1 MGILKALR
9 SFGDPGRNG
18 IKLLARLRRAHHST
32 GDNREDLIRS
42 AELYERVLEQAAPL
56 RRFPW
61 TRITDP
67 RATAY
72 ARLGQRDKAI
82 ATALTGIRGAAWTA
96 LLQNDAADNDAA
108 DVEAALETHSADVV
122 EAARLIL
129 DVDPGAVDA
138 AVTAQEYGRS
148 LTMLSTRQSHDAG
161 PRLAP
166 AGRADLAREWDRA
179 LRGGLARTPADLR
192 LRVVA
197 VLAGVD
203 VDRGLRLSQAAPV
216 AVERLLA
223 APTTAEVRDA
233 LDALA
238 ADALIHLVAGDAE
251 LAGFALVVPAR
262 EPPVV
267 IWLKSLEIEAV
278 RDFESAVGAVSR
290 SAVTG
295 EIRDLDGEKQQ
306 ADAEQAMSRVCDWA
320 FQTTIGLIFGHL
332 PPSVGAVRTVPRLI
346 LIPMQEPALVPW
358 HAARTVHRGETL
370 YALEV
375 ANISYAASA
384 RQVVET
390 ARRGAVELRGGGLIV
405 GDPDT
410 GGREIDLPSARTEAM
425 AIRDVHYP
433 QARYLGRRSPGAA
446 ASDGIG
452 AADEVRAWLA
462 APPAGSVLHVACHG
476 AVATGIG
483 QGDTSYLALA
493 GGSRLA
499 AEELVEAVAGFGS
512 VDATAKI
519 GVAVLA
525 ACSTAV
531 SGRGFDDAFTSA
543 RPC

>member
-82 ATALTGIRGAAWTA
+82 DTALTGIRGAAWTA

-161 PRLAP
+161 PRLAA

-267 IWLKSLEIEAV
+267 RPSGTSRAPSVPSRGLRSPAKYAIWTARSSRRTPSK
-278 RDFESAVGAVSR
+278 RCRGSATGPSRPR
-290 SAVTG
+290 SASSSG
-295 EIRDLDGEKQQ
+295 I
-306 ADAEQAMSRVCDWA
+306 SR
-320 FQTTIGLIFGHL
+320 
-332 PPSVGAVRTVPRLI
+332 PR
-346 LIPMQEPALVPW
+346 
-358 HAARTVHRGETL
+358 
-370 YALEV
+370 
-375 ANISYAASA
+375 SA
-384 RQVVET
+384 R
-390 ARRGAVELRGGGLIV
+390 
-405 GDPDT
+405 
-410 GGREIDLPSARTEAM
+410 SAR
-425 AIRDVHYP
+425 
-433 QARYLGRRSPGAA
+433 
-446 ASDGIG
+446 
-452 AADEVRAWLA
+452 
-462 APPAGSVLHVACHG
+462 C
-476 AVATGIG
+476 
-483 QGDTSYLALA
+483 
-493 GGSRLA
+493 
-499 AEELVEAVAGFGS
+499 
-512 VDATAKI
+512 
-519 GVAVLA
+519 
-525 ACSTAV
+525 
-531 SGRGFDDAFTSA
+531 RG
-543 RPC
+543 